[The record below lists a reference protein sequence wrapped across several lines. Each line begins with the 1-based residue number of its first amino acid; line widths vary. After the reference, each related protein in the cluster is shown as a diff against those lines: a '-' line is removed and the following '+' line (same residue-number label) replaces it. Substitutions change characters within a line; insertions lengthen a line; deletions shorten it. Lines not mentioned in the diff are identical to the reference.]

1 MPNDYSPFT
10 CFTTLPL
17 SFIPHTE
24 KTIPINL
31 LTHYTSNF
39 SFVPFLS
46 FFSVAERTAT
56 LCFMRLSIFEKY
68 YQPEPQLCIEYTEQY
83 CRRKNI
89 THGAGAA
96 KISGAQRWWSKTLLH
111 TEPELQNLTQKETV
125 LQKSKTQGDGTAKN
139 WVKKS
144 LQHCL
149 FFLHFNLAALC
160 KYGPQK
166 LS

>member
-1 MPNDYSPFT
+1 MQKLWNIYGL
-10 CFTTLPL
+10 C
-17 SFIPHTE
+17 
-24 KTIPINL
+24 
-31 LTHYTSNF
+31 THKHHIMDDGF
-39 SFVPFLS
+39 SH
-46 FFSVAERTAT
+46 
-56 LCFMRLSIFEKY
+56 LCFHVMQVQNNISIFEKI
-68 YQPEPQLCIEYTEQY
+68 YQPEPQICIEYREKY

-111 TEPELQNLTQKETV
+111 TEPELQNLTQKEMV
-125 LQKSKTQGDGTAKN
+125 LQKSKTHRDGTAKN